1 MAQGVANAAKP
12 NDRRAIVC
20 GKDYILIP
28 SFETARSFDK
38 LRTGLLRMS
47 LVRALVGKNGKD
59 IETYVENFGD
69 MRLPLTALSSTHEA
83 KNARD

>member
-1 MAQGVANAAKP
+1 
-12 NDRRAIVC
+12 
-20 GKDYILIP
+20 
-28 SFETARSFDK
+28 
-38 LRTGLLRMS
+38 MS